1 MAARTATRITIIDG
15 HPDPDPARFVHALG
29 EAYAHGARESGIEV
43 RIIRVADLDV
53 PVLRSQAEWNE
64 GATPPSI
71 AAAQGSIAWAEHIVI
86 LYPLWLGSMP
96 ALLKAFMEQDFRP
109 GFAIPRKGRSLRGGL
124 LKGKSARVVI
134 TMGMPGLVYRW
145 FFFAHSLKA
154 LERNILQFV
163 GLGPIKTTLIGNV
176 ANLSENR
183 RNAWLDA
190 LEGLGRSGG

>member
-1 MAARTATRITIIDG
+1 M
-15 HPDPDPARFVHALG
+15 
-29 EAYAHGARESGIEV
+29 
-43 RIIRVADLDV
+43 
-53 PVLRSQAEWNE
+53 
-64 GATPPSI
+64 
-71 AAAQGSIAWAEHIVI
+71 
-86 LYPLWLGSMP
+86 
-96 ALLKAFMEQDFRP
+96 P
-109 GFAIPRKGRSLRGGL
+109 GF
-124 LKGKSARVVI
+124 
-134 TMGMPGLVYRW
+134 VYRW